1 MANSAKRKILFGG
14 SAPKPDQPVCNE
26 AHLERKGTRAEC
38 IQIIILRSVVLSL
51 DNGKDLYQYGIM
63 YD

>member
-1 MANSAKRKILFGG
+1 MANSAKTKVLFGG
-14 SAPKPDQPVCNE
+14 SAPKPDQPVGNE

-38 IQIIILRSVVLSL
+38 VEIILTSVVLSL